1 MATVLKEEAF
11 EKEESLKVA
20 EMEKMVKGEKAEEG
34 KEEKAVE
41 EVRAKLEQHKVEE
54 AKVVVEG
61 DQKAKGKEEVGENV
75 KMDIEPK
82 TGVSFPVKLGDGQ
95 QLNAVGCRKKK
106 ILGLG
111 VNIYAFGIYAD
122 NAMLKELLKT
132 KFSKNPENPTKEL
145 YEAVIDS
152 DISMTVRLVL
162 VFRGLTMSLVKKNM
176 DDGLAASIKKLTGGQ
191 KNEALT
197 NKIMADADNRIKLPP
212 GSVIE
217 ITRLP
222 GYVLQTKVRDEL
234 VSKVESELL
243 CRAYFHMYLGDDPFD
258 MEAKER
264 FGKSML
270 SLF

>member
-1 MATVLKEEAF
+1 MATEAF
-11 EKEESLKVA
+11 EKEENLKVV
-20 EMEKMVKGEKAEEG
+20 EMEKVVNGEKAEEG

-61 DQKAKGKEEVGENV
+61 EKAKAKEEVGGNV

-82 TGVSFPVKLGDGQ
+82 TGISFLVKLGDGR
-95 QLNAVGCRKKK
+95 QLISVGCRKKK

-111 VNIYAFGIYAD
+111 LTIYAFGLYAD
-122 NAMLKELLKT
+122 DAMLKEFLKT

-162 VFRGLTMSLVKKNM
+162 VFRGLTMSMVKRNI
-176 DDGLAASIKKLTGGQ
+176 DECLTASIKKLTGGQ
-191 KNEALT
+191 KNEALAHQM
-197 NKIMADADNRIKLPP
+197 MADADNSIKLPP

-222 GYVLQTKVRDEL
+222 GYVLQTKVRDEII
-234 VSKVESELL
+234 SKVESELL

-258 MEAKER
+258 VEAKEG
-264 FGKSML
+264 FGNSML